1 MVDLYAEMYPSFHE
15 TFSNTDV
22 YCKTDASVKDSP
34 LSLYLDRKEVGV
46 KWILNLPSDSSQL
59 ISPSISHPN
68 PQYNKKDQTTTP
80 GTSCPTE
87 LYMTIDF
94 KIQRDWFE
102 ILC

>member
-46 KWILNLPSDSSQL
+46 K
-59 ISPSISHPN
+59 
-68 PQYNKKDQTTTP
+68 
-80 GTSCPTE
+80 
-87 LYMTIDF
+87 
-94 KIQRDWFE
+94 
-102 ILC
+102 